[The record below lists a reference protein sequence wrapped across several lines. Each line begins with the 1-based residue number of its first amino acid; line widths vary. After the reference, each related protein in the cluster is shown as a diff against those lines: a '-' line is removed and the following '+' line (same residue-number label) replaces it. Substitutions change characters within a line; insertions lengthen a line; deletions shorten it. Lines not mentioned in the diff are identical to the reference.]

1 MSKIILFLGVSM
13 CFKSDWVFQGCFYV
27 FLCVSRVTMCFK
39 GVSRV
44 FQGCISGYSYF
55 PSCSTMG
62 RIVGLIVSFE
72 NIIE

>member
-1 MSKIILFLGVSM
+1 MSKIILFLDVSM
-13 CFKSDWVFQGCFYV
+13 CFKSDWVFQGC
-27 FLCVSRVTMCFK
+27 
-39 GVSRV
+39 
-44 FQGCISGYSYF
+44 ISGYFYF